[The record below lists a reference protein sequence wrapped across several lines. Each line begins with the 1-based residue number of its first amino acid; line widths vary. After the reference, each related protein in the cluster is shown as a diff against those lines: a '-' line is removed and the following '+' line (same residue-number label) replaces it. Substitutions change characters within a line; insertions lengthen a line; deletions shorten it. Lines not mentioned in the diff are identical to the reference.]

1 MRPGPVRRGRSAL
14 WASVGT
20 VAAVGVV
27 SALVLWAASIG
38 PDQVISGGRPA
49 TGTRV
54 PTPTPTPTPLVGP
67 DRVAGQDFHPSEHP
81 VMATLLGLLIVVAV
95 LVVLWMLSVVIR
107 TLVDSIQLPRR
118 TPTPDEVDFEAVTV
132 PRVARAIAEGAAAQ
146 RALLQQGTPRNAI
159 VACWHRFEVESSEAG
174 VPKRAWETSA
184 EFTLR
189 ILDLVEANRA
199 AVGLLA
205 RLYREARFSTHDLDE
220 DARDQALNALDAIH
234 AGLRRSPRAGH
245 P

>member
-1 MRPGPVRRGRSAL
+1 MLSSLFPLGWAHYLAGGLVIGAGVALLYVATGRLAGMS
-14 WASVGT
+14 SVFSSSWSF
-20 VAAVGVV
+20 V
-27 SALVLWAASIG
+27 SARAAFQQP
-38 PDQVISGGRPA
+38 PDAQA
-49 TGTRV
+49 
-54 PTPTPTPTPLVGP
+54 